1 MSTQSKKRKFGVY
14 VQLDEDQEILFKNFK
29 KRSNIKNDAEAA
41 RKLMLDQLDQIEAPV
56 SDRSKSDTRGAQGL
70 AA

>member
-1 MSTQSKKRKFGVY
+1 MPEEREKKFGIFI
-14 VQLDEDQEILFKNFK
+14 QLDDNEQARFLNYKE
-29 KRSNIKNDAEAA
+29 RSNIKSRAEAA

>member
-14 VQLDEDQEILFKNFK
+14 VQLDEDQEALFKNFK

-56 SDRSKSDTRGAQGL
+56 SDRSKSDRGAREL

>member
-1 MSTQSKKRKFGVY
+1 MPEEREKKFGIFI
-14 VQLDEDQEILFKNFK
+14 QLDEDDQALFLSFK
-29 KRSNIKNDAEAA
+29 KRSNIKSNAEAA
-41 RKLMLDQLDQIEAPV
+41 RKLMLDQLNQINAPV